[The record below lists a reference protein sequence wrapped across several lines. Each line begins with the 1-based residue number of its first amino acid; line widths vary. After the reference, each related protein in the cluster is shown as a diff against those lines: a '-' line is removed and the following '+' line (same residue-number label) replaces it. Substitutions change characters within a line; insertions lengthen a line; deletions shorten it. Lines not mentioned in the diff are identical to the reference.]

1 MAAILTIVVAGAC
14 AHLPAVGQP
23 SADSGAPRAS
33 DGLVISMPLSVAAA
47 ADTSVNVLRSRGY
60 IVASRNGARTVRTK
74 PRVVGGD
81 TSIVL
86 TAEVI
91 PVDLPDASSMVAL
104 SATYSVSSLGIRD
117 AQVLHVAGSPDTMW
131 MRLREIEDALR
142 LLRRAALG
150 R

>member
-1 MAAILTIVVAGAC
+1 
-14 AHLPAVGQP
+14 
-23 SADSGAPRAS
+23 
-33 DGLVISMPLSVAAA
+33 MPLAVATA
-47 ADTSVNVLRSRGY
+47 ADTTVTLLESRGY
-60 IVASRNGARTVRTK
+60 VVASRRGARTVRTR

-117 AQVLHVAGSPDTMW
+117 AQVLHVAGSTDALW
-131 MRLREIEDALR
+131 KRLREIEDALR